1 MSNKKMSVSSDIQ
14 TPSIV
19 KSNTGWG
26 VSFDLQAPRSKI
38 FKTGI
43 SVSSDIQTP
52 SFIQSNT
59 RKSVSFDI
67 LTPKSYVISN
77 TRMSV
82 SSDIGLLWDLKSP

>member
-1 MSNKKMSVSSDIQ
+1 MSVSSDIQ

-59 RKSVSFDI
+59 
-67 LTPKSYVISN
+67 TW
-77 TRMSV
+77 SV
-82 SSDIGLLWDLKSP
+82 SSDIKHENKCFIW